1 MCSDGPFRIAA
12 LTDEADVKAA
22 SYYIRTMEKIHEK
35 GSGHPG
41 LRATSLFNIV
51 IRFLVLHFSVH
62 GLR

>member
-1 MCSDGPFRIAA
+1 VCSDGPFRIAA
-12 LTDEADVKAA
+12 LTGEADVKAA

-51 IRFLVLHFSVH
+51 IRVFCLTFSVH
-62 GLR
+62 VLR